1 MNLDKLPATGFK
13 LSCYPVKI
21 KKASAGW
28 IRAGAMIEEKRKNKP
43 KHLYGRNFPM
53 QMFFI
58 FLSDTLT
65 YE

>member
-28 IRAGAMIEEKRKNKP
+28 IRAVTMIEEKKK
-43 KHLYGRNFPM
+43 
-53 QMFFI
+53 
-58 FLSDTLT
+58 
-65 YE
+65 E